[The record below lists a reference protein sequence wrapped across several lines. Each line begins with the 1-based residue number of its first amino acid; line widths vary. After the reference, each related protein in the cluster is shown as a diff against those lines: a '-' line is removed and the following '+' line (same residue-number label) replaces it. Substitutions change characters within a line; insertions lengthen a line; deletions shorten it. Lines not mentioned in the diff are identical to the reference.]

1 MVDRKIRLF
10 TSRLL
15 GNFNGRRITALSA
28 IRQRIAELFP
38 STHRTVSGAA
48 IRHRIVEM
56 GGGGVISSGVRVA
69 AKCAAPGPRP
79 EFVVSRLASGFPW
92 KCNRKRWVD
101 RQTGRGSTCLQ
112 TSP

>member
-1 MVDRKIRLF
+1 MP
-10 TSRLL
+10 
-15 GNFNGRRITALSA
+15 GGRCPPCEDCTRRDQGA

-48 IRHRIVEM
+48 IRQRIVEM
-56 GGGGVISSGVRVA
+56 GGGGVSSSGVLVA
-69 AKCAAPGPRP
+69 AKCAVPGPRP

-92 KCNRKRWVD
+92 ECRRKRWVD